1 MTAPVATSLHRL
13 ACSFVVQA
21 LIATATIAIVSASSP
36 VATADPA
43 SLPSGPTTLAAR

>member
-1 MTAPVATSLHRL
+1 MTALVPAPLHRL

-36 VATADPA
+36 VAPADPA
-43 SLPSGPTTLAAR
+43 SLPLIPKTLAAR